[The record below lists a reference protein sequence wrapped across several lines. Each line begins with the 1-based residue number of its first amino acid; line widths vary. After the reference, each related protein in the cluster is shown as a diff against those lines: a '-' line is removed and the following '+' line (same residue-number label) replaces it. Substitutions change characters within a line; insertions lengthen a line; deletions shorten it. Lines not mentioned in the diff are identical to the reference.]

1 MFIGILFA
9 TMVNKLH
16 SALRD
21 KRVKSYRMFK
31 DQVLAMK
38 LQPARVKQTNPRWF
52 VVPIY
57 SLVITPDEKSE
68 LFIQN

>member
-16 SALRD
+16 ALRD

-38 LQPARVKQTNPRWF
+38 LESNRLIQDGLLCP
-52 VVPIY
+52 
-57 SLVITPDEKSE
+57 
-68 LFIQN
+68 FIAL